1 MFCDVQNHF
10 FMINYIIIYNTCI
23 YGFRAMNQ
31 TWTTSWK
38 SEAPF
43 QVNGGGSRLQF
54 TSYIKWQKKLITQ
67 WRSSKVRILKFWN
80 TKSCMISFKQKNIWG
95 GHQLSMRN
103 ALTVWFIDI
112 EVSNPRVN
120 MYLVNSSSGMA
131 LDHNGRLVSQY
142 TRSGTI
148 IITGGSRYSSSY
160 EGMQEINGFTKTTIA
175 FQFWS
180 YRINRH

>member
-1 MFCDVQNHF
+1 MYIWFSSNESNLDYKLKIRSTIPGEWGRVAATIHKLHQMTKKVDHSVTIFKSQNLKNLKYQVVHD
-10 FMINYIIIYNTCI
+10 II
-23 YGFRAMNQ
+23 Q
-31 TWTTSWK
+31 T
-38 SEAPF
+38 
-43 QVNGGGSRLQF
+43 
-54 TSYIKWQKKLITQ
+54 
-67 WRSSKVRILKFWN
+67 
-80 TKSCMISFKQKNIWG
+80 KNIWG

-142 TRSGTI
+142 TRSGNI

>member
-1 MFCDVQNHF
+1 MVFELCIKLGLQVENQKHHSRWMGEGRGYNSQVTSNDKKVDHSVTIFKSQNL
-10 FMINYIIIYNTCI
+10 
-23 YGFRAMNQ
+23 
-31 TWTTSWK
+31 K
-38 SEAPF
+38 
-43 QVNGGGSRLQF
+43 
-54 TSYIKWQKKLITQ
+54 
-67 WRSSKVRILKFWN
+67 ILKYQVVHDIIQ
-80 TKSCMISFKQKNIWG
+80 TKKIWG

-131 LDHNGRLVSQY
+131 LDHNGRLVGQY

>member
-1 MFCDVQNHF
+1 MVFEQCIKLGLQVENQKHHSRW
-10 FMINYIIIYNTCI
+10 MGEGRGYNS
-23 YGFRAMNQ
+23 Q
-31 TWTTSWK
+31 VTSNDK
-38 SEAPF
+38 
-43 QVNGGGSRLQF
+43 
-54 TSYIKWQKKLITQ
+54 KKLITQ
-67 WRSSKVRILKFWN
+67 WRSSQVRILKFWN
-80 TKSCMISFKQKNIWG
+80 TKSCMISFKQKNMWG

-131 LDHNGRLVSQY
+131 LDHNGRLVGQY

-160 EGMQEINGFTKTTIA
+160 EGMQKINGFTKTTIA

>member
-1 MFCDVQNHF
+1 MVFEQWIKLGLQVENQKHHSRWMGEGRGYNSQVTSNDKKVDHSVTIFKSQNL
-10 FMINYIIIYNTCI
+10 
-23 YGFRAMNQ
+23 
-31 TWTTSWK
+31 K
-38 SEAPF
+38 
-43 QVNGGGSRLQF
+43 
-54 TSYIKWQKKLITQ
+54 
-67 WRSSKVRILKFWN
+67 ILKYQVVHDIIQ
-80 TKSCMISFKQKNIWG
+80 TKNIWG

>member
-1 MFCDVQNHF
+1 MVFEQCIKLGLQVENQKHHSRWMGEGRGYNSQVTSNDKKVDHSVTIFKSQNL
-10 FMINYIIIYNTCI
+10 
-23 YGFRAMNQ
+23 
-31 TWTTSWK
+31 K
-38 SEAPF
+38 
-43 QVNGGGSRLQF
+43 
-54 TSYIKWQKKLITQ
+54 
-67 WRSSKVRILKFWN
+67 ILKYQVVHDIIQ
-80 TKSCMISFKQKNIWG
+80 TKNMWG

-131 LDHNGRLVSQY
+131 LDHNGRLVGQY

>member
-1 MFCDVQNHF
+1 M
-10 FMINYIIIYNTCI
+10 YIWFSNNASNLDYKLKIRSTIPGEWGRVAATI
-23 YGFRAMNQ
+23 HKLHQM
-31 TWTTSWK
+31 T
-38 SEAPF
+38 
-43 QVNGGGSRLQF
+43 
-54 TSYIKWQKKLITQ
+54 KKLFTQ

-80 TKSCMISFKQKNIWG
+80 TKSCMISFKQKNMWG

>member
-1 MFCDVQNHF
+1 M
-10 FMINYIIIYNTCI
+10 YIWFSNNASNLDYKLKIRSTIPGEWGRVAATI
-23 YGFRAMNQ
+23 HKLHQM
-31 TWTTSWK
+31 T
-38 SEAPF
+38 
-43 QVNGGGSRLQF
+43 
-54 TSYIKWQKKLITQ
+54 KKLITQ

-80 TKSCMISFKQKNIWG
+80 TKSCMISFKQKNMWG

-131 LDHNGRLVSQY
+131 LDHNGRLVGQY

-160 EGMQEINGFTKTTIA
+160 EGMQKINGFTKTTIA